1 MASIRTLT
9 LQMNAALQY
18 TDLSKFRGAV
28 IAAVP
33 SHNILFHNHCG
44 SRLRYAYPL
53 VQYKCIGGKAAIVAI
68 GEGVTVMEELF
79 AGTDFSIR
87 LGKRTIALQIESI
100 KAEEVKVSQS
110 IVPIVY
116 QLYDWLPFNEA
127 NYEHFLSISRM
138 VERIELLER
147 ILTGNILSLFKGLDV
162 FIDFPLHIEIMHYVQ
177 KTPVAYKG
185 VKLMRFDVSFM
196 ANVLLPNYVG
206 LGRHSSVGAGLL
218 IRKNNNIQY

>member
-1 MASIRTLT
+1 MTQINTLVLCMDT
-9 LQMNAALQY
+9 PLKSSELAR
-18 TDLSKFRGAV
+18 FRGAV
-28 IAAVP
+28 NAVIS
-33 SHNILFHNHCG
+33 SHNILFHNHNG
-44 SRLRYAYPL
+44 QYFRYAYPL
-53 VQYKCIGGKAAIVAI
+53 IQYKCLAGKAAIVAI
-68 GEGVTVMEELF
+68 GEGVVAMEELF

-116 QLYDWLPFNEA
+116 QLFDWLPFNEA
-127 NYEHFLSISRM
+127 NYEHFVSISRM
-138 VERIELLER
+138 AERVELLER

-162 FIDFPLHIEIMHYVQ
+162 FIGFPLHIEIVHYVQ
-177 KTPVAYKG
+177 KTPVVYKG

>member
-53 VQYKCIGGKAAIVAI
+53 VHYKCIGGKAAIVAI

-79 AGTDFSIR
+79 AGTEFSIR

-100 KAEEVKVSQS
+100 KVEEVKVSQS

-116 QLYDWLPFNEA
+116 QLYAWLPCHEA

-138 VERIELLER
+138 VERVGLLER
-147 ILTGNILSLFKGLDV
+147 ILTGNVLSPCTGLDIS
-162 FIDFPLHIEIMHYVQ
+162 IDSPLHIGIMH
-177 KTPVAYKG
+177 
-185 VKLMRFDVSFM
+185 
-196 ANVLLPNYVG
+196 
-206 LGRHSSVGAGLL
+206 
-218 IRKNNNIQY
+218 

>member
-1 MASIRTLT
+1 MTQINTLVLCMDT
-9 LQMNAALQY
+9 PLKSSELAR
-18 TDLSKFRGAV
+18 FRGAV
-28 IAAVP
+28 NAVIS
-33 SHNILFHNHCG
+33 SHNILFHNHNG
-44 SRLRYAYPL
+44 QYFRYAYPL
-53 VQYKCIGGKAAIVAI
+53 IQYKCLAGKAAIVAI
-68 GEGVTVMEELF
+68 GEGVVAMEELF

-116 QLYDWLPFNEA
+116 QLFDWLPFNEA
-127 NYEHFLSISRM
+127 NYEHFVSISRM
-138 VERIELLER
+138 AERVELLER
-147 ILTGNILSLFKGLDV
+147 ILIGNILSLFKGLDV
-162 FIDFPLHIEIMHYVQ
+162 FIGFPLHIEIVHYVQ
-177 KTPVAYKG
+177 KTPVVYKG

>member
-127 NYEHFLSISRM
+127 NYEHFLSINRM
-138 VERIELLER
+138 VERVELLER
-147 ILTGNILSLFKGLDV
+147 ILTGNILSLFKGLDI

-196 ANVLLPNYVG
+196 ANVPLPNYVG

-218 IRKNNNIQY
+218 IRKK